1 MERIIVCNQF
11 VNVFTMQ
18 VCTKKNATDAE
29 ILTECNLINPSGTR
43 AGWTTVIRAL
53 GQSISISREQLPTQC
68 EKYPDRIHFLVIC

>member
-1 MERIIVCNQF
+1 MKRIIVYNQF

-18 VCTKKNATDAE
+18 VCAKKNATDAE

-53 GQSISISREQLPTQC
+53 GQSISISNEQLPTQC
-68 EKYPDRIHFLVIC
+68 EKYSGRIHFLVRC